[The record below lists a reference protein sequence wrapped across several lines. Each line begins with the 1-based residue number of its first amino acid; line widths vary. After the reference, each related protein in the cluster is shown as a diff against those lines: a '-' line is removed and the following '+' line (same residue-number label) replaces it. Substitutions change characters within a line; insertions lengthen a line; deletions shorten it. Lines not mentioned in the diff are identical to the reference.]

1 VSVQEKQKEAF
12 DYIDRW
18 KKERSFYAKAI
29 MDLKT
34 NTTWPYISSQQEK
47 AYEIWKQKVT
57 DPATQEYYK
66 GRDTADVVVGDKV
79 ETKAVELEVSE
90 TVRQI
95 ERVRTEEGQEFLV
108 TKGRLTGYSEFGK
121 ERTYDYS
128 KKEMYIET
136 LFHFETEQDPNVN
149 RMRQVCKGPSG
160 LKEHYLLPFTPANLD
175 KLWAKRDKKHCLL
188 VVYDTVTQN
197 SKAALDYEMF
207 KTKSFDYIMNME
219 YLPEKEREEKRKE
232 YEAQQGIQSQQKP
245 RK

>member
-1 VSVQEKQKEAF
+1 MSDKEKQAF
-12 DYIDRW
+12 DYIDKW
-18 KKERSFYAKAI
+18 KKQRSYYAKAV

-34 NTTWPYISSQQEK
+34 GTTWPYISPQEEK
-47 AYEIWKQKVT
+47 AYEIWKEKVI

-66 GRDTADVVVGDKV
+66 GKDTIDVVSGDKV
-79 ETKAVELEVSE
+79 ETKTIEKEVSE
-90 TVRQI
+90 TIRQI
-95 ERVRTEEGQEFLV
+95 TRVRTEEGQEFLV

-128 KKEMYIET
+128 NKEMHFET

-160 LKEHYLLPFTPANLD
+160 MKQHYDIPFTPTNVD

-188 VVYDTVTQN
+188 VVYDTVTQQA
-197 SKAALDYEMF
+197 KAAVDLEQF
-207 KTKSFDYIMNME
+207 KTKPFDYIMNME
-219 YLPEKEREEKRKE
+219 YLPEKEREERRKE

-245 RK
+245 SRR